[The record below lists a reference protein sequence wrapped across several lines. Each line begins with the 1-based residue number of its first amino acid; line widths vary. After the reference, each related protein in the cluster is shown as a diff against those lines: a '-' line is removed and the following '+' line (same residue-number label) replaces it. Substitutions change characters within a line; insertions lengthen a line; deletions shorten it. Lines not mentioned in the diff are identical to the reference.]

1 MHLELCEIGVGL
13 ASHVPWVCRLRDES
27 ENESRPRPQTL
38 QRQRSNAP
46 PRAATYVGL
55 YTLKRAGGGGVC
67 PPLEVTHEASY
78 A

>member
-38 QRQRSNAP
+38 QRQRQCAT
-46 PRAATYVGL
+46 PRGYIRG
-55 YTLKRAGGGGVC
+55 C
-67 PPLEVTHEASY
+67 IP
-78 A
+78 